1 MNWNKDITSI
11 PYGDEV
17 LLKVKYKNV
26 HYYTFHLCEKHGRM
40 GEDDHFIL
48 TDDTNNEDLTTDVEI
63 ISWLALDEEIE
74 NG

>member
-1 MNWNKDITSI
+1 
-11 PYGDEV
+11 
-17 LLKVKYKNV
+17 
-26 HYYTFHLCEKHGRM
+26 M